1 MVHLQEPVSNTWA
14 QEAVQNCSTVAFGRV
29 GGPVRRR
36 SQENGAA
43 YSAAPLLE
51 QTTPATSR
59 GRVALRKA
67 TYNAA
72 DSEICS
78 KLHSLEIDGI
88 PVPSEFDVKG
98 FSVAGS
104 VPGQPAGS

>member
-1 MVHLQEPVSNTWA
+1 
-14 QEAVQNCSTVAFGRV
+14 
-29 GGPVRRR
+29 VRRR
-36 SQENGAA
+36 GQENGAA

-88 PVPSEFDVKG
+88 PVPSEFDVKR
-98 FSVAGS
+98 FSVSGKRSRTARWKL
-104 VPGQPAGS
+104 VVQDHMEQ